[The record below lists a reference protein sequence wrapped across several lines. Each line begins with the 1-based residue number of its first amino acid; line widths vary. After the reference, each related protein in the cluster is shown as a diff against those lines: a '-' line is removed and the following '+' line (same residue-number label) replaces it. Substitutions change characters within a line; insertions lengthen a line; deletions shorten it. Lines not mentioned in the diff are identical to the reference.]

1 MDIILQLMLAVAG
14 NVIAGVILYFVIKW
28 LDGKW

>member
-1 MDIILQLMLAVAG
+1 MELFFQLMLAVAG